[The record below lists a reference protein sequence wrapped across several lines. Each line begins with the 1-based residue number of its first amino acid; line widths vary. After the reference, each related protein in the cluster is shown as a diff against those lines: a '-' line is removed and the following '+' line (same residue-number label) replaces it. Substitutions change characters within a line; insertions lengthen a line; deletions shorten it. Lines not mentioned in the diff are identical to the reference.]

1 MEVTRQGRAAAL
13 SGSQECVHTFFAAV
27 LCILLCIL
35 CGFFCTGFLCLCCLA
50 VAERSD
56 NSTRQ

>member
-27 LCILLCIL
+27 LCSKQ
-35 CGFFCTGFLCLCCLA
+35 CGFLCTGFLCLCCLA

-56 NSTRQ
+56 NSTKQ

>member
-27 LCILLCIL
+27 LCSKQ